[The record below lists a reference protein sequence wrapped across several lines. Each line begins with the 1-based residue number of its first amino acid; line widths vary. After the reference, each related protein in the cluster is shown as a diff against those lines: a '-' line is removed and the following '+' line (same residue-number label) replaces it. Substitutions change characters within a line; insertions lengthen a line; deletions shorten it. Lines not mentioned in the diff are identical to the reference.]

1 MAEEMERE
9 VNYNADHFV
18 TRYEIDRRH
27 AYEREIS
34 DQRLEIA
41 NLKAEKISDAK
52 DIEVYKQVQKD
63 IDKATDP
70 LKCEIGHLKGEIEHL
85 KNKAAEQAVW
95 NTAQQAALHGL
106 RSDVDDLLRLT
117 HRYIPRR
124 YIMPPIEDAPE
135 P

>member
-1 MAEEMERE
+1 MDEEMEKE
-9 VNYNADHFV
+9 ITYNADHFV

-27 AYEREIS
+27 GYEREIS
-34 DQRLEIA
+34 EQRLKIA
-41 NLKAEKISDAK
+41 NLEAERMSDHK

-63 IDKATDP
+63 IKEATDP
-70 LKCEIGHLKGEIEHL
+70 MKCEIEHL
-85 KNKAAEQAVW
+85 KCKMAEQAVW
-95 NTAQQAALHGL
+95 NTAQQAALHSIRG
-106 RSDVDDLLRLT
+106 DVDDLLRLT